1 MGIQSSVNQLLG
13 FTALAAGAINH
24 TVGEDVKF
32 RGAEAQEDIGRLANE
47 SRQAEAELTRKYAEV
62 NNIPKEESD
71 ALVAESGES
80 IDYSERNA
88 QRGISRNLHH
98 AASGGI
104 IGKYKAMK
112 NIGTITDLAYDEAL
126 TEADA
131 RRERYN
137 ALTTQQAQRRADEVM
152 AQWRDVATERFNQK
166 RNFYDFRD
174 KLGRFAKKPTEDND
188 GKH

>member
-24 TVGEDVKF
+24 QMGENVKL
-32 RGAEAQEDIGRLANE
+32 RGAEVQEDIGRLANE
-47 SRQAEAELTRKYAEV
+47 SRQASAELARYGAEV
-62 NNIPKEESD
+62 NNVPKEQAD
-71 ALVAESGES
+71 ALVASSGES
-80 IDYSERNA
+80 ADLIERNA
-88 QRGISRNLHH
+88 QRGISRTLHQ
-98 AASGGI
+98 ASSGGI
-104 IGKYKAMK
+104 IGKRKAMK
-112 NIGTITDLAYDEAL
+112 NIGALSDEAWSGFE
-126 TEADA
+126 TESKA
-131 RRERYN
+131 RASRYQD
-137 ALTTQQAQRRADEVM
+137 LVHQQAQRSMESVM